1 MADRKKAPKFTTPK
15 VTLLFPK
22 LDKPDYGNEKY
33 PKPDGEYSTQALIKG
48 DSPEAKKFIAQLM
61 PLYEEA
67 MEWAEQQFKQL
78 KVETRKKLG
87 SVSRNDLFTTVYD
100 QETEEPTGDIRFK
113 FAMPASGIRNKG
125 KKNEEKWTASPT
137 IFDAKGRP
145 MRKAPQIWSG
155 STAKIA
161 FTVGLNADGL
171 PGYFIPGTGAAGLK
185 LKLSAVQIIDLVSGG
200 QRSASSYGFGEEE
213 GYEYDESDVADD
225 DEGEDTSSESG
236 SSKTIDD
243 DEIPF

>member
-1 MADRKKAPKFTTPK
+1 MAERKKAPKFTTPK

-33 PKPDGEYSTQALIKG
+33 PKPEGEYSTQALIKG

-67 MEWAEQQFKQL
+67 MEWAEQQFKAL

-113 FAMPASGIRNKG
+113 FAMGASGIRNKG
-125 KKNEEKWTASPT
+125 KKNEEKWTAAPA

-145 MRKAPQIWSG
+145 MRKFPQIWSG
-155 STAKIA
+155 STAKIS
-161 FTVGLNADGL
+161 FTVGLNSDGL

-185 LKLSAVQIIDLVSGG
+185 LKLAAVQIIDLVSGG
-200 QRSASSYGFGEEE
+200 QRSASSYGFDEED
-213 GYEYDESDVADD
+213 GYEYDESDVADETEGENTS
-225 DEGEDTSSESG
+225 DEGD
-236 SSKTIDD
+236 SKKLDD

>member
-1 MADRKKAPKFTTPK
+1 MADRKKAPKFTTPRM
-15 VTLLFPK
+15 TLLFPK

-67 MEWAEQQFKQL
+67 MEWAEQQFKAL

-87 SVSRNDLFTTVYD
+87 SVTRNDLFGTVYD
-100 QETEEPTGDIRFK
+100 NETEEPTGDIRFK

-125 KKNEEKWTASPT
+125 KKNEEKWTAAPA
-137 IFDAKGRP
+137 IFDAKGKP
-145 MRKAPQIWSG
+145 MRKCPQIWSG
-155 STAKIA
+155 TTAKIS
-161 FTVGLNADGL
+161 FTVGLNADGS

-200 QRSASSYGFGEEE
+200 QRSASSYGFEEE
-213 GYEYDESDVADD
+213 DGYEYDESDVAE
-225 DEGEDTSSESG
+225 DEDNEDTSSEG
-236 SSKTIDD
+236 ESKSLDE